1 MAGVSTDS
9 KHRSTAG
16 YVAFTYR
23 DFRYHAAFRFL
34 SGAAMQIQNVG
45 VGWYLYTETK
55 SAWALGFAGLASFI
69 PSLVFA
75 LFTGHVADNFNRRI
89 VVWLAFLTCGL
100 SSLILTVLIT
110 TGLFSTWPIYLCL
123 ILTGAGRSFGNP
135 AGNAI
140 TPLLV
145 PREQLSNAI
154 SWYSISM
161 QTATISGPALG
172 GLLYFF
178 GPTAVF
184 SAATLGFLAAAVCE
198 SMIRTSTRP
207 DDRPRQ
213 KINWET
219 LSAGLRFIYRKP
231 ELFGAITLDLVAVL
245 FGGATSLLPIVAQDI
260 LQTDPFGLGLLR
272 SAPAVGAIAMAAAL
286 AYFPLKSKVGKKL
299 LLAVAIYGFAT
310 IAFGLST
317 SMLLSLGFLALMGAG
332 NSLSVVIRHTM
343 VQIETPDEMRG
354 RVAAVNSIFTGTS
367 NDLGD
372 FESGAV
378 AALIGVGPAI
388 VFGGAATILC
398 AILWGRL
405 FPALRDRDT
414 LLGKSPH

>member
-1 MAGVSTDS
+1 
-9 KHRSTAG
+9 
-16 YVAFTYR
+16 
-23 DFRYHAAFRFL
+23 
-34 SGAAMQIQNVG
+34 
-45 VGWYLYTETK
+45 
-55 SAWALGFAGLASFI
+55 
-69 PSLVFA
+69 
-75 LFTGHVADNFNRRI
+75 
-89 VVWLAFLTCGL
+89 
-100 SSLILTVLIT
+100 
-110 TGLFSTWPIYLCL
+110 
-123 ILTGAGRSFGNP
+123 
-135 AGNAI
+135 
-140 TPLLV
+140 
-145 PREQLSNAI
+145 
-154 SWYSISM
+154 
-161 QTATISGPALG
+161 
-172 GLLYFF
+172 
-178 GPTAVF
+178 
-184 SAATLGFLAAAVCE
+184 
-198 SMIRTSTRP
+198 
-207 DDRPRQ
+207 
-213 KINWET
+213 
-219 LSAGLRFIYRKP
+219 
-231 ELFGAITLDLVAVL
+231 
-245 FGGATSLLPIVAQDI
+245 
-260 LQTDPFGLGLLR
+260 
-272 SAPAVGAIAMAAAL
+272 MAAAL